1 MEVYFRCVSTAI
13 DNIKMTN
20 FFEHKTVV
28 ITGASAGVG
37 AACARTFAAQKARL
51 VLVAR
56 GETALNSIADEL
68 RAQCEVLAVVMDVA
82 CNEDCLALLEKA
94 ETAFGGVHIIV
105 NNAGMHSRGD
115 LEKIAPE
122 DVAAMVDINLRAP
135 LLLSC
140 AAIPYLRRAGSGA
153 IVNVGSL
160 AGRAPLQGAATYSAT
175 KAGLRA
181 FSLALADEL
190 RDTPVAVGVVSP
202 GPIDT
207 GFIMDEI
214 DKVEDIVFSQPMS
227 STAQVAEAV
236 LKVAAGE
243 ETEVVLP
250 ASSAKLT
257 HLSYLFPGLRR
268 LLRPRLYAKGRKN
281 KDKYRNRQTGNPQ

>member
-1 MEVYFRCVSTAI
+1 MITSF
-13 DNIKMTN
+13 DN
-20 FFEHKTVV
+20 KTVI

-37 AACARTFAAQKARL
+37 AACARLFASHKAKL

-56 GETALNSIADEL
+56 GEAALNVIADEL
-68 RAQCEVLAVVMDVA
+68 RSQCEVLTVVMNVA
-82 CNEDCLALLEKA
+82 SNEDCLALLEKA
-94 ETAFGGVHIIV
+94 EAAFGAVHVIV
-105 NNAGMHSRGD
+105 NNAGMHARGD
-115 LEKIAPE
+115 LEKVAPL

-160 AGRAPLQGAATYSAT
+160 AGRAPLQGAATYAAT

-181 FSLALADEL
+181 FSYALSDEL
-190 RDTPVAVGVVSP
+190 LGSGISVGVVSP

-214 DKVEDIVFSQPMS
+214 DAVEDIVFSQPMS
-227 STAQVAEAV
+227 SAEQVADGILAIASGQQV
-236 LKVAAGE
+236 
-243 ETEVVLP
+243 EVVLP

-257 HLSYLFPGLRR
+257 HLSYLFPNVRRR
-268 LLRPRLYAKGRKN
+268 LRPKLYEQGRKN
-281 KDKYRNRQTGNPQ
+281 KDKYRNRQAAK

>member
-1 MEVYFRCVSTAI
+1 M
-13 DNIKMTN
+13 IKS
-20 FFEHKTVV
+20 FENKTVI

-37 AACARTFAAQKARL
+37 AACARLFAGHKAKL

-56 GETALNSIADEL
+56 GEAALNTIADEL
-68 RAQCEVLAVVMDVA
+68 RPQCEVLTVVMNVA
-82 CNEDCLALLEKA
+82 SNEDCLTLLEKA
-94 ETAFGGVHIIV
+94 EAAFGAVHVII
-105 NNAGMHSRGD
+105 NNAGMHARGD
-115 LEKIAPE
+115 LSTISPM
-122 DVAAMVDINLRAP
+122 DVAAMVDINMRAP

-140 AAIPYLRRAGSGA
+140 AAIPYLQRAGEGA

-181 FSLALADEL
+181 FSYALADEL
-190 RDTPVAVGVVSP
+190 RDSGISVGSVSP

-214 DKVEDIVFSQPMS
+214 DAVEDIVFSQPMS
-227 STAQVAEAV
+227 TAEQ
-236 LKVAAGE
+236 VAAGILAVASGDE
-243 ETEVVLP
+243 IEVVLP

-257 HLSYLFPGLRR
+257 HISYLFPKLRR
-268 LLRPRLYAKGRKN
+268 RLRPKLYAQGRKN
-281 KDKYRNRQTGNPQ
+281 KEKYRNRQAIK